1 MAEMSAN
8 FKVKNVE
15 ALWPKINTT
24 YRFDNAENRSVTCSA
39 FDDGA
44 EYSMQFKMT
53 ESQAKELYKEM
64 AKSFMTKKAKGWPEK
79 LKMPFAKDEDGMYI
93 GKARLKGAYGQDATR
108 KPSQYDAKGNKLDV
122 DFLLTTGSKVNVL
135 VSFYPWFMR
144 GEAGVSLRL
153 RAVQVLKYIPME
165 EPSPFEEEDGF
176 DSSADLDNAFQE
188 EQKVEEPKKLVKKSD
203 PVKPPNQQTDDELS
217 DIVDNWDD

>member
-1 MAEMSAN
+1 
-8 FKVKNVE
+8 
-15 ALWPKINTT
+15 
-24 YRFDNAENRSVTCSA
+24 
-39 FDDGA
+39 
-44 EYSMQFKMT
+44 MQFKMT
-53 ESQAKELYKEM
+53 EAQAKELYKEM
-64 AKSFMTKKAKGWPEK
+64 AKSFMSKKAKGWPEK

-176 DSSADLDNAFQE
+176 DSSADLDSAFQE

>member
-24 YRFDNAENRSVTCSA
+24 YRFDNAENRSVICSA

-93 GKARLKGAYGQDATR
+93 GKARFCLLYTSDA
-108 KPSQYDAKGNKLDV
+108 
-122 DFLLTTGSKVNVL
+122 
-135 VSFYPWFMR
+135 
-144 GEAGVSLRL
+144 
-153 RAVQVLKYIPME
+153 
-165 EPSPFEEEDGF
+165 
-176 DSSADLDNAFQE
+176 ADE
-188 EQKVEEPKKLVKKSD
+188 
-203 PVKPPNQQTDDELS
+203 
-217 DIVDNWDD
+217 

>member
-1 MAEMSAN
+1 
-8 FKVKNVE
+8 
-15 ALWPKINTT
+15 
-24 YRFDNAENRSVTCSA
+24 
-39 FDDGA
+39 
-44 EYSMQFKMT
+44 
-53 ESQAKELYKEM
+53 
-64 AKSFMTKKAKGWPEK
+64 
-79 LKMPFAKDEDGMYI
+79 
-93 GKARLKGAYGQDATR
+93 
-108 KPSQYDAKGNKLDV
+108 
-122 DFLLTTGSKVNVL
+122 
-135 VSFYPWFMR
+135 MR